1 MPNISK
7 TNGSP
12 AALRQRVSFAK
23 TQTDHELPDLIET
36 QKRSYAEFL
45 QRDVPTDERESKGLQ
60 ALFDEVFPI
69 YDFKDCSSLEFVSYT
84 LSPPTHDLIDC
95 QARGLNYQ
103 VRLQVRLM
111 LVERE
116 RDDETGQTKVVPPF
130 PEADVYLGDIPLMTE
145 NGTFIINGSERV
157 IVHQLQRS
165 PGVIFLDKSHASSVQ
180 KLPTGQI
187 IPYRG
192 AWIEFEYDSK
202 DCIHVRLDRKKK
214 LLVTVLLRA
223 LGWET
228 DAEILKLFGKTEVVA
243 MNQDVVGCVI
253 AEPVIDKKTGEV
265 LLEANTKM
273 SEIEF
278 DRLIEAKIP
287 EVEVLLDSDEQELRF
302 LRNTLSR
309 DTVKAYA
316 GGTLQEGALLE
327 IFRTLRPGDAPTRE
341 AASSCL
347 ERLFFDGA
355 RYDLGVVGRYKI
367 NSKLGDLSTYQEE
380 SGEMPSE
387 DIRVLRKEDIAATL
401 QYLMDIR
408 NGHRNVDDLDHLGN
422 RRVRVI
428 GELLEN
434 QFRIALLQIRRSA
447 REKLSTTSD
456 AQLKNPKNIIVPKP
470 LMMSLREFF
479 GSNQLSQFMQQIN
492 PLDELTHKRRISA
505 IGPGGLHRDRA
516 TAAVRDVHR
525 THDGRVCPL
534 ETPEGP
540 SIGLIVSLGTFAR
553 VNPYGFLESPY
564 RPIKDGLIA
573 NAFHKVTRVPKD
585 PEGVKGIN
593 SYKVTKV
600 SDAINATDHYT
611 VTAVP
616 NHYKVTTVVKPY
628 IAKEEH
634 FHSVFEKEVYQF
646 LFDLGYEVTSQVK
659 VDTPNGPN
667 DYRLIDVAVKAKNSE
682 EFCIGI
688 ECDGPDHESIS
699 KKEEDEKRKKEIEKL
714 GWKLLSISGTDWADN
729 KEKVKKKLE
738 DAVKTAMKSGST
750 GKGNCQ
756 TPTDWKKFYE
766 KYPHIKREIFW
777 KIIKVN
783 NNRCSLKVSDLVSDA
798 EYKDEDKEYQCP
810 VKEGDELSPDEWKD
824 LTDTW
829 NGLKS
834 RQCSVKIGEKLNPEK
849 WESLSVEWKDI
860 KADHFWHI
868 TQVNNKECPLKV
880 GDIVSD
886 AKYQKALKDY
896 ECDAKFGDIITK
908 TKRTVLFKNW
918 TNLETDQGKRITK
931 IVNLTCSLKVGDFL
945 NDAEFTQA
953 CEKYRCRLKI
963 DDELSTEKW
972 MNEKKDWGQLVEA
985 DPVRRI
991 TEAPHPIHSP
1001 YKKGDIISENEYQK
1015 IIEEYPNEKFRVISP
1030 EAEYLTADQEDAYYV
1045 LAADALRRSIS
1056 TKKVRARKR
1065 EEVTEYT
1072 LESFKEY
1079 GPDLQ
1084 YISLTFSDADSESD
1098 KEVIRYIAVATQQIV
1113 GVSAAL
1119 VPFLEHEDANRAL
1132 MGANHQRQAVPLIRP
1147 EAPLV
1152 GTGMEHRAAR
1162 DANAMVVAQRGG
1174 VVSSVDAEEI
1184 LIRTGQALHQEE
1196 GEHTFSEMG
1205 YDVYKL
1211 KNFKRSNSG
1220 TCIHQRPRVNIG
1232 DTVEVGDVIA
1242 DGTATEGGE
1251 LALGRNILCSYM
1263 PWGGHNFE
1271 DSILISESLIKE
1283 DTFTSIHIEEFEVAA
1298 RQTKMGDE
1306 EITRDI
1312 PNMSPRSLSQLDDE
1326 GIIRIGSVVG
1336 TGSILVGKI
1345 SPKGESESGPE
1356 EKLLRAIFGEKVKE
1370 VKDASAYTRPGVEGV
1385 VIDVKVFSRQ
1395 ATPSSDQTA
1404 WRQEAQRKQIEQTH
1418 QEQRQQVLER
1428 LTEGLRETLV
1438 NKELAY
1444 PTTFVISNDSEDA
1457 DNVESP
1463 TQLNAGDVL
1472 TREYLETLS
1481 QSELETLQVTD
1492 EGTINYIK
1500 SLQELATGRIDAYTK
1515 EKNDALEKLDA
1526 GEELKPGV
1534 LKLVK
1539 VYVASRR
1546 PISVGD
1552 KMAGRYGNKGVVAKI
1567 LPEEDM
1573 PYMPDGTPV
1582 DIVLNPLG
1590 VPSRMNVGQILEIH
1604 LGLAC
1609 KELDL
1614 HISSPVFDGATEE
1627 EVFSMLDKTDLPEN
1641 VKETG
1646 KSVLYD
1652 GRTGEPFGQE
1662 VTVGYVYFLK
1672 LNHLVADKMHA
1683 RSTGPYSL
1691 VTQQPLGGKAQHGGQ
1706 RLGEMEV
1713 WALEAY
1719 GAAHTLQEMLTIKS
1733 DDVKGRTKIYE
1744 SIVKGQSPMKPGTP
1758 ESFNVLVREL
1768 QSLGLN
1774 VELTEGDPADA
1785 DAERKGLHDTD
1796 FPLLHTLDT
1805 MEPIEDEPPL
1815 KLTWDTDDTE

>member
-1 MPNISK
+1 MPNITK

-23 TQTDHELPDLIET
+23 TPSVLELPDLIET
-36 QKRSYAEFL
+36 QKRSYAAFL
-45 QRDVPTDERESKGLQ
+45 QRFVPDDERETKGLQ
-60 ALFDEVFPI
+60 ALFKEVFPI
-69 YDFKDCSSLEFVSYT
+69 YDFKETTSLEFVSYT
-84 LSPPTHDLIDC
+84 LSPPTHDLSDC

-103 VRLQVRLM
+103 VRVQAKLM
-111 LVERE
+111 CVERE
-116 RDDETGQTKVVPPF
+116 KDEDTGQTRVLDIT
-130 PEADVYLGDIPLMTE
+130 ESEVYLGDIPLMTE

-157 IVHQLQRS
+157 IVNQLQRS
-165 PGVIFLDKSHASSVQ
+165 PGVIFLDKSHATSVQ

-228 DAEILKLFGKTEVVA
+228 DAQILKLFGNTEIVPMAQEVV
-243 MNQDVVGCVI
+243 GRVI
-253 AEPVIDKKTGEV
+253 AESVVDKETGEV

-273 SEIEF
+273 SEIEY
-278 DRLIEAKIP
+278 DRLIQAMVS
-287 EVEVLLDSDEQELRF
+287 EVEVLVESDEQELRF

-327 IFRTLRPGDAPTRE
+327 VFRTLRPGDAPTRE
-341 AASSCL
+341 ATATCL

-355 RYDLGVVGRYKI
+355 RYDLGTVGRYKI

-380 SGEMPSE
+380 TGGMPSE
-387 DIRVLRKEDIAATL
+387 EIRVIRKEDIAATL

-408 NGHRNVDDLDHLGN
+408 NGHRHVDDLDHLGN

-434 QFRIALLQIRRSA
+434 QFRIALLQMRRAA
-447 REKLSTTSD
+447 REKLSTTTDS
-456 AQLKNPKNIIVPKP
+456 QLKNPKNIVNPKP
-470 LMMSLREFF
+470 LMMALREFF

-525 THDGRVCPL
+525 THYGRVCPL

-540 SIGLIVSLGTFAR
+540 SIGLIVSLATFAR
-553 VNPYGFLESPY
+553 VNPYGFLETPY
-564 RPIKDGLIA
+564 RAIRDG
-573 NAFHKVTRVPKD
+573 K
-585 PEGVKGIN
+585 
-593 SYKVTKV
+593 
-600 SDAINATDHYT
+600 
-611 VTAVP
+611 
-616 NHYKVTTVVKPY
+616 
-628 IAKEEH
+628 
-634 FHSVFEKEVYQF
+634 
-646 LFDLGYEVTSQVK
+646 
-659 VDTPNGPN
+659 
-667 DYRLIDVAVKAKNSE
+667 
-682 EFCIGI
+682 
-688 ECDGPDHESIS
+688 
-699 KKEEDEKRKKEIEKL
+699 
-714 GWKLLSISGTDWADN
+714 
-729 KEKVKKKLE
+729 
-738 DAVKTAMKSGST
+738 
-750 GKGNCQ
+750 
-756 TPTDWKKFYE
+756 
-766 KYPHIKREIFW
+766 
-777 KIIKVN
+777 
-783 NNRCSLKVSDLVSDA
+783 
-798 EYKDEDKEYQCP
+798 
-810 VKEGDELSPDEWKD
+810 
-824 LTDTW
+824 
-829 NGLKS
+829 
-834 RQCSVKIGEKLNPEK
+834 
-849 WESLSVEWKDI
+849 
-860 KADHFWHI
+860 
-868 TQVNNKECPLKV
+868 
-880 GDIVSD
+880 
-886 AKYQKALKDY
+886 
-896 ECDAKFGDIITK
+896 ITK
-908 TKRTVLFKNW
+908 NV
-918 TNLETDQGKRITK
+918 
-931 IVNLTCSLKVGDFL
+931 
-945 NDAEFTQA
+945 
-953 CEKYRCRLKI
+953 
-963 DDELSTEKW
+963 
-972 MNEKKDWGQLVEA
+972 
-985 DPVRRI
+985 
-991 TEAPHPIHSP
+991 
-1001 YKKGDIISENEYQK
+1001 
-1015 IIEEYPNEKFRVISP
+1015 
-1030 EAEYLTADQEDAYYV
+1030 EYLTADAEDKYNIAP
-1045 LAADALRRSIS
+1045 ADAITSGKRSKILRS
-1056 TKKVRARKR
+1056 RKG
-1065 EEVTEYT
+1065 EEVIERE
-1072 LESFKEY
+1072 LA
-1079 GPDLQ
+1079 DID
-1084 YISLTFSDADSESD
+1084 YIG
-1098 KEVIRYIAVATQQIV
+1098 IAPQQIV

-1147 EAPLV
+1147 EAPWV

-1162 DANAMVVAQRGG
+1162 DANAMVVAHRGG
-1174 VVSSVDAEEI
+1174 VVSSVDSQEI
-1184 LIRTGQALHQEE
+1184 LIRTGQALHLEE
-1196 GEHTFSEMG
+1196 GEHAFSEMG

-1232 DTVEVGDVIA
+1232 DVVEAGDVIA

-1251 LALGRNILCSYM
+1251 LALGRNVLCAYM
-1263 PWGGHNFE
+1263 PWGGYNFE
-1271 DSILISESLIKE
+1271 DSILISESLIKN

-1312 PNMSPRSLSQLDDE
+1312 PNMSPRSLAQLDDE

-1395 ATPSSDQTA
+1395 MSPNSERTA
-1404 WRQEAQRKQIEQTH
+1404 WRQEALRKQIEQTY
-1418 QEQRQQVLER
+1418 QEQCQQVSER
-1428 LTEGLRETLV
+1428 LTEELRDTLA

-1444 PTTFVISNDSEDA
+1444 PTTIGIENDSEDA
-1457 DNVESP
+1457 EAP
-1463 TQLNAGDVL
+1463 KQLNAGDVL
-1472 TREYLETLS
+1472 TREYLEALS
-1481 QSELETLQVTD
+1481 LSELETLQITD
-1492 EGTINYIK
+1492 ADASTYIK
-1500 SLQELATGRIDAYTK
+1500 SLQELATGRVNAYTQ
-1515 EKNDALEKLDA
+1515 EKDDALEKLDA

-1573 PYMPDGTPV
+1573 PYLPDGTPV

-1609 KELDL
+1609 KELGL
-1614 HISSPVFDGATEE
+1614 HVSSPVFDGATED
-1627 EVFSMLDKTDLPEN
+1627 EVFGMLDKTGLPEN
-1641 VKETG
+1641 VKNTG

-1652 GRTGEPFGQE
+1652 GRTGDPFGQE

-1683 RSTGPYSL
+1683 RSTGTYSL

-1785 DAERKGLHDTD
+1785 DADPTGLHDTD

-1815 KLTWDTDDTE
+1815 KLTWDTDDSE

>member
-1 MPNISK
+1 MSNISK
-7 TNGSP
+7 TNGSS

-23 TQTDHELPDLIET
+23 TPTVLELPDLIET
-36 QKRSYAEFL
+36 QKRSYAAFL
-45 QRDVPTDERESKGLQ
+45 QRFVPDDERESKGLQ
-60 ALFDEVFPI
+60 ALFEEVFPI
-69 YDFKDCSSLEFVSYT
+69 YDFKETTSLEFVSYT
-84 LSPPTHDLIDC
+84 LSAPTHDLADC

-103 VRLQVRLM
+103 VRLQARLM
-111 LVERE
+111 CVERE
-116 RDDETGQTKVVPPF
+116 KDDDTGQTRVLDIT
-130 PEADVYLGDIPLMTE
+130 ESDVYLGDIPLMTE

-157 IVHQLQRS
+157 IVNQLQRS

-228 DAEILKLFGKTEVVA
+228 DAEILKLFGKTEVVP
-243 MNQDVVGCVI
+243 MTQDVVGRVI
-253 AEPVIDKKTGEV
+253 AESVTDKETGEV

-278 DRLIEAKIP
+278 DRLMEAKIS
-287 EVEVLLDSDEQELRF
+287 EVEVLLESDEQELRF

-341 AASSCL
+341 AAATCL

-367 NSKLGDLSTYQEE
+367 NSKLGDLSIYQEE

-387 DIRVLRKEDIAATL
+387 EIRVLRKEDIAATL

-447 REKLSTTSD
+447 REKLSTTTD

-525 THDGRVCPL
+525 THYGRVCPL

-540 SIGLIVSLGTFAR
+540 SIGLIVSLATFAR
-553 VNPYGFLESPY
+553 VNPYGFLETPY
-564 RPIKDGLIA
+564 RSIRDGKI
-573 NAFHKVTRVPKD
+573 T
-585 PEGVKGIN
+585 
-593 SYKVTKV
+593 
-600 SDAINATDHYT
+600 
-611 VTAVP
+611 
-616 NHYKVTTVVKPY
+616 
-628 IAKEEH
+628 
-634 FHSVFEKEVYQF
+634 KEV
-646 LFDLGYEVTSQVK
+646 
-659 VDTPNGPN
+659 
-667 DYRLIDVAVKAKNSE
+667 
-682 EFCIGI
+682 
-688 ECDGPDHESIS
+688 
-699 KKEEDEKRKKEIEKL
+699 
-714 GWKLLSISGTDWADN
+714 
-729 KEKVKKKLE
+729 
-738 DAVKTAMKSGST
+738 
-750 GKGNCQ
+750 
-756 TPTDWKKFYE
+756 
-766 KYPHIKREIFW
+766 
-777 KIIKVN
+777 
-783 NNRCSLKVSDLVSDA
+783 
-798 EYKDEDKEYQCP
+798 
-810 VKEGDELSPDEWKD
+810 
-824 LTDTW
+824 
-829 NGLKS
+829 
-834 RQCSVKIGEKLNPEK
+834 
-849 WESLSVEWKDI
+849 
-860 KADHFWHI
+860 
-868 TQVNNKECPLKV
+868 
-880 GDIVSD
+880 
-886 AKYQKALKDY
+886 
-896 ECDAKFGDIITK
+896 
-908 TKRTVLFKNW
+908 
-918 TNLETDQGKRITK
+918 
-931 IVNLTCSLKVGDFL
+931 
-945 NDAEFTQA
+945 
-953 CEKYRCRLKI
+953 
-963 DDELSTEKW
+963 
-972 MNEKKDWGQLVEA
+972 
-985 DPVRRI
+985 
-991 TEAPHPIHSP
+991 
-1001 YKKGDIISENEYQK
+1001 
-1015 IIEEYPNEKFRVISP
+1015 
-1030 EAEYLTADQEDAYYV
+1030 EYLTADAEDKYNIAP
-1045 LAADALRRSIS
+1045 ADAISKGKRAKSLRS
-1056 TKKVRARKR
+1056 RKG
-1065 EEVTEYT
+1065 EEVIERDI
-1072 LESFKEY
+1072 KEI
-1079 GPDLQ
+1079 D
-1084 YISLTFSDADSESD
+1084 YIG
-1098 KEVIRYIAVATQQIV
+1098 IAPQQIV

-1147 EAPLV
+1147 EAPWV

-1174 VVSSVDAEEI
+1174 VISSVDAEEV

-1196 GEHTFSEMG
+1196 GENTFSEMG

-1220 TCIHQRPRVNIG
+1220 SCIHQRPRVNIG
-1232 DTVEVGDVIA
+1232 DVVEAGDVIA

-1251 LALGRNILCSYM
+1251 LALGRNILCAYM

-1271 DSILISESLIKE
+1271 DSILISESLIKN

-1312 PNMSPRSLSQLDDE
+1312 PNMSPRSLAQLDDE

-1395 ATPSSDQTA
+1395 ATPSSDRTA
-1404 WRQEAQRKQIEQTH
+1404 WRQEAQRKQIEQTY
-1418 QEQRQQVLER
+1418 QEQRQQVFER

-1444 PTTFVISNDSEDA
+1444 PTTFGVGNANEDA
-1457 DNVESP
+1457 DNAESP
-1463 TQLNAGDVL
+1463 AQLNAGDVL
-1472 TREYLETLS
+1472 TREYLEALS
-1481 QSELETLQVTD
+1481 QSQLETLQVTD
-1492 EGTINYIK
+1492 EDVTNYIK
-1500 SLQELATGRIDAYTK
+1500 SLQELATGRINAYTK
-1515 EKNDALEKLDA
+1515 ERDDALEKLDA

-1609 KELDL
+1609 KELGL

-1627 EVFSMLDKTDLPEN
+1627 EVFGMLDKTDLPEN
-1641 VKETG
+1641 VKMTG

-1785 DAERKGLHDTD
+1785 DAERAGLHDTD

>member
-1 MPNISK
+1 MPNITKS
-7 TNGSP
+7 NGSP

-23 TQTDHELPDLIET
+23 TPTVLELPDLIET
-36 QKRSYAEFL
+36 QKRSYAAFM
-45 QRDVPTDERESKGLQ
+45 QRFVAEDERETKGLQ
-60 ALFDEVFPI
+60 ALFKEVFPI
-69 YDFKDCSSLEFVSYT
+69 FDFKETTSLEFVSYT
-84 LSPPTHDLIDC
+84 LSPPTHDLSDC

-103 VRLQVRLM
+103 VRLQARLM
-111 LVERE
+111 CVERE
-116 RDDETGQTKVVPPF
+116 KDEDTGQTRVIDIT
-130 PEADVYLGDIPLMTE
+130 ESDVYLGDIPLMTE

-157 IVHQLQRS
+157 IVNQLQRS
-165 PGVIFLDKSHASSVQ
+165 PGVIFLDKAHSTSVQ
-180 KLPTGQI
+180 KMPTGQI

-192 AWIEFEYDSK
+192 AWIEFEFDSK

-228 DAEILKLFGKTEVVA
+228 DAEILKLFGSTEEVELT
-243 MNQDVVGCVI
+243 QKVVGRVI
-253 AEPVIDKKTGEV
+253 AENVVDSKTGEI
-265 LLEANTKM
+265 LLEANTKL
-273 SEIEF
+273 SELEF
-278 DRLIEAKIP
+278 DRLKEAEVSK
-287 EVEVLLDSDEQELRF
+287 VEVLVESDEQALRF

-309 DTVKAYA
+309 DTVKTSA
-316 GGTLQEGALLE
+316 GDTLREKALIE
-327 IFRTLRPGDAPTRE
+327 IFRTLRPGDSPTRE
-341 AASSCL
+341 AASTCL

-355 RYDLGVVGRYKI
+355 RYDLGTVGRYKI
-367 NSKLGDLSTYQEE
+367 NTKLGDLSIYEDE
-380 SGEMPSE
+380 SGEAPSE
-387 DIRVLRKEDIAATL
+387 DMRVLRPEDIASTL
-401 QYLMDIR
+401 KYLMDIR
-408 NGHRNVDDLDHLGN
+408 NGHRHVDDLDHLGN

-434 QFRIALLQIRRSA
+434 QFRIALLQMRRAA
-447 REKLSTTSD
+447 REKLSTTTD
-456 AQLKNPKNIIVPKP
+456 AQLKNPKNLVNPKP
-470 LMMSLREFF
+470 LIMSLREFF

-505 IGPGGLHRDRA
+505 IGPGGLHRERA

-525 THDGRVCPL
+525 THYGRVCPL

-540 SIGLIVSLGTFAR
+540 SIGLIVSLATFAR
-553 VNPYGFLESPY
+553 VNPYGFLETPY
-564 RPIKDGLIA
+564 RAIRDG
-573 NAFHKVTRVPKD
+573 K
-585 PEGVKGIN
+585 
-593 SYKVTKV
+593 
-600 SDAINATDHYT
+600 
-611 VTAVP
+611 
-616 NHYKVTTVVKPY
+616 
-628 IAKEEH
+628 
-634 FHSVFEKEVYQF
+634 
-646 LFDLGYEVTSQVK
+646 
-659 VDTPNGPN
+659 
-667 DYRLIDVAVKAKNSE
+667 
-682 EFCIGI
+682 
-688 ECDGPDHESIS
+688 
-699 KKEEDEKRKKEIEKL
+699 
-714 GWKLLSISGTDWADN
+714 
-729 KEKVKKKLE
+729 
-738 DAVKTAMKSGST
+738 
-750 GKGNCQ
+750 
-756 TPTDWKKFYE
+756 
-766 KYPHIKREIFW
+766 
-777 KIIKVN
+777 
-783 NNRCSLKVSDLVSDA
+783 
-798 EYKDEDKEYQCP
+798 
-810 VKEGDELSPDEWKD
+810 
-824 LTDTW
+824 
-829 NGLKS
+829 
-834 RQCSVKIGEKLNPEK
+834 
-849 WESLSVEWKDI
+849 
-860 KADHFWHI
+860 
-868 TQVNNKECPLKV
+868 
-880 GDIVSD
+880 
-886 AKYQKALKDY
+886 
-896 ECDAKFGDIITK
+896 ITK
-908 TKRTVLFKNW
+908 DV
-918 TNLETDQGKRITK
+918 
-931 IVNLTCSLKVGDFL
+931 
-945 NDAEFTQA
+945 
-953 CEKYRCRLKI
+953 
-963 DDELSTEKW
+963 
-972 MNEKKDWGQLVEA
+972 
-985 DPVRRI
+985 
-991 TEAPHPIHSP
+991 
-1001 YKKGDIISENEYQK
+1001 
-1015 IIEEYPNEKFRVISP
+1015 
-1030 EAEYLTADQEDAYYV
+1030 EYLTADAEDKYNIAP
-1045 LAADALRRSIS
+1045 ADAVTKGSRAKVLRS
-1056 TKKVRARKR
+1056 RKG
-1065 EEVTEYT
+1065 EEVIEHAI
-1072 LESFKEY
+1072 S
-1079 GPDLQ
+1079 DID
-1084 YISLTFSDADSESD
+1084 YIG
-1098 KEVIRYIAVATQQIV
+1098 IAPQQIV

-1147 EAPLV
+1147 EAPWV

-1162 DANAMVVAQRGG
+1162 DANAMVVAHRSG

-1184 LIRTGQALHQEE
+1184 LIRTGQALHLEE

-1232 DTVEVGDVIA
+1232 DVVEVGDVIA

-1251 LALGRNILCSYM
+1251 LALGRNILCAYM

-1271 DSILISESLIKE
+1271 DSILISESLIKN
-1283 DTFTSIHIEEFEVAA
+1283 DTFTSVHIEEFEVAA

-1306 EITRDI
+1306 EITCDI
-1312 PNMSPRSLSQLDDE
+1312 PNMSARSLAQLDEE
-1326 GIIRIGSVVG
+1326 GVIRVGSVVG

-1345 SPKGESESGPE
+1345 SPKGEAEYGPE

-1395 ATPSSDQTA
+1395 ATPNSERTA
-1404 WRQEAQRKQIEQTH
+1404 LRQDAVRKQVQQTW
-1418 QEQRQQVLER
+1418 QEQCKQIAER
-1428 LTEGLRETLV
+1428 LTEEMRDTLT

-1444 PTTFVISNDSEDA
+1444 PTTIETENTSEDEES
-1457 DNVESP
+1457 VETP
-1463 TQLNAGDVL
+1463 QQLEAGDVL
-1472 TREYLETLS
+1472 TREYLAGLS
-1481 QSELETLQVTD
+1481 QSQLEGLQVTD
-1492 EGTINYIK
+1492 TDATTYIK
-1500 SLQELATGRIDAYTK
+1500 SLQELAAGRIDAYTQ
-1515 EKNDALEKLDA
+1515 EKDAALEKLDT

-1546 PISVGD
+1546 PISIGD

-1573 PYMPDGTPV
+1573 PYLPDGTPV

-1609 KELDL
+1609 KELGL
-1614 HISSPVFDGATEE
+1614 YISSPVFDGATET
-1627 EVFSMLDKTDLPEN
+1627 EVFEMLEKTDLPEN
-1641 VKETG
+1641 VKKTG

-1652 GRTGEPFGQE
+1652 GRTGDPFGQE

-1785 DAERKGLHDTD
+1785 DADQSGIGDTD

-1805 MEPIEDEPPL
+1805 MEPIDDEPPL

>member
-1 MPNISK
+1 MPNITKS
-7 TNGSP
+7 NGSP

-23 TQTDHELPDLIET
+23 TATVLELPDLIET
-36 QKRSYAEFL
+36 QKLSYAAFM
-45 QRDVPTDERESKGLQ
+45 QRFVAEDARESKGLQ
-60 ALFDEVFPI
+60 ALFKEVFPI
-69 YDFKDCSSLEFVSYT
+69 FDFKETTSLEFVSYT
-84 LSPPTHDLIDC
+84 LSPPTHDLSDC

-103 VRLQVRLM
+103 VRLQARLM
-111 LVERE
+111 CVERE
-116 RDDETGQTKVVPPF
+116 KDEDTGQTRVIDIT
-130 PEADVYLGDIPLMTE
+130 ESDVYLGDIPLMTE

-157 IVHQLQRS
+157 IVNQLQRS
-165 PGVIFLDKSHASSVQ
+165 PGVIFLDKAHSSSVQ
-180 KLPTGQI
+180 KMPTGQI

-192 AWIEFEYDSK
+192 AWIEFEFDSK

-228 DAEILKLFGKTEVVA
+228 DAEILKLFGNTEIVPLT
-243 MNQDVVGCVI
+243 QDVIGRVI
-253 AEPVIDKKTGEV
+253 AENVVDSDTGEI
-265 LLEANTKM
+265 LLEANTKL

-278 DRLIEAKIP
+278 DRLMEAKVS
-287 EVEVLLDSDEQELRF
+287 EVEVLVESDEQELRF

-309 DTVKAYA
+309 DTVKTGA
-316 GGTLQEGALLE
+316 GDTLKEKALIE
-327 IFRTLRPGDAPTRE
+327 IFRTLRPGDSPTRD
-341 AASSCL
+341 AASTCL

-355 RYDLGVVGRYKI
+355 RYDLGTVGRYKI
-367 NSKLGDLSTYQEE
+367 NSKLGDLSVYEDD
-380 SGEMPSE
+380 SGEPPSE
-387 DIRVLRKEDIAATL
+387 EMRVLRREDIASTL
-401 QYLMDIR
+401 KYLMDIR
-408 NGHRNVDDLDHLGN
+408 NGHRHVDDLDHLGN

-434 QFRIALLQIRRSA
+434 QFRIALLQMRRSA
-447 REKLSTTSD
+447 REKLSTTTD
-456 AQLKNPKNIIVPKP
+456 AQLKNPKNLVNPKP
-470 LMMSLREFF
+470 LIMSLREFF

-505 IGPGGLHRDRA
+505 IGPGGLHRERA

-525 THDGRVCPL
+525 THYGRVCPL

-540 SIGLIVSLGTFAR
+540 SIGLIVSLATFAR
-553 VNPYGFLESPY
+553 VNPYGFLETPY
-564 RPIKDGLIA
+564 RAIRDG
-573 NAFHKVTRVPKD
+573 K
-585 PEGVKGIN
+585 
-593 SYKVTKV
+593 
-600 SDAINATDHYT
+600 
-611 VTAVP
+611 
-616 NHYKVTTVVKPY
+616 
-628 IAKEEH
+628 
-634 FHSVFEKEVYQF
+634 
-646 LFDLGYEVTSQVK
+646 
-659 VDTPNGPN
+659 
-667 DYRLIDVAVKAKNSE
+667 
-682 EFCIGI
+682 
-688 ECDGPDHESIS
+688 
-699 KKEEDEKRKKEIEKL
+699 
-714 GWKLLSISGTDWADN
+714 
-729 KEKVKKKLE
+729 
-738 DAVKTAMKSGST
+738 
-750 GKGNCQ
+750 
-756 TPTDWKKFYE
+756 
-766 KYPHIKREIFW
+766 
-777 KIIKVN
+777 
-783 NNRCSLKVSDLVSDA
+783 
-798 EYKDEDKEYQCP
+798 
-810 VKEGDELSPDEWKD
+810 
-824 LTDTW
+824 
-829 NGLKS
+829 
-834 RQCSVKIGEKLNPEK
+834 
-849 WESLSVEWKDI
+849 
-860 KADHFWHI
+860 
-868 TQVNNKECPLKV
+868 
-880 GDIVSD
+880 
-886 AKYQKALKDY
+886 
-896 ECDAKFGDIITK
+896 ITK
-908 TKRTVLFKNW
+908 DV
-918 TNLETDQGKRITK
+918 
-931 IVNLTCSLKVGDFL
+931 
-945 NDAEFTQA
+945 
-953 CEKYRCRLKI
+953 
-963 DDELSTEKW
+963 
-972 MNEKKDWGQLVEA
+972 
-985 DPVRRI
+985 
-991 TEAPHPIHSP
+991 
-1001 YKKGDIISENEYQK
+1001 
-1015 IIEEYPNEKFRVISP
+1015 
-1030 EAEYLTADQEDAYYV
+1030 EYLTADAEDKYNIAP
-1045 LAADALRRSIS
+1045 ADALTKGRRSKILRS
-1056 TKKVRARKR
+1056 RKG
-1065 EEVTEYT
+1065 EEVIER
-1072 LESFKEY
+1072 E
-1079 GPDLQ
+1079 
-1084 YISLTFSDADSESD
+1084 ISDIDY
-1098 KEVIRYIAVATQQIV
+1098 VGIAPQQIV

-1147 EAPLV
+1147 EAPWV

-1162 DANAMVVAQRGG
+1162 DANAMVVAHRSG

-1184 LIRTGQALHQEE
+1184 LIRTGQALHLEE

-1232 DTVEVGDVIA
+1232 DVVEAGNVIA

-1251 LALGRNILCSYM
+1251 LALGRNILCAYM

-1271 DSILISESLIKE
+1271 DSILISESLIKN

-1306 EITRDI
+1306 EITCDI
-1312 PNMSPRSLSQLDDE
+1312 PNMSARSLAQLDEE
-1326 GIIRIGSVVG
+1326 GVIRVGSVVG

-1345 SPKGESESGPE
+1345 SPKGEAEYGPE

-1395 ATPSSDQTA
+1395 ATPNSERTA
-1404 WRQEAQRKQIEQTH
+1404 LRQDALRKQIQQTW
-1418 QEQRQQVLER
+1418 QEQCQQIAER
-1428 LTEGLRETLV
+1428 LTEEMRETLV

-1444 PTTFVISNDSEDA
+1444 PTTIEAERTGEDE
-1457 DNVESP
+1457 ESTETP
-1463 TQLNAGDVL
+1463 QQLEAGDVL
-1472 TREYLETLS
+1472 TREYLAGLS
-1481 QSELETLQVTD
+1481 QTQVEGLQVTD
-1492 EGTINYIK
+1492 ADAVTYIK
-1500 SLQELATGRIDAYTK
+1500 SLQELAAGRIDVYTQ
-1515 EKNDALEKLDA
+1515 EKDAALEKLDA

-1546 PISVGD
+1546 PISIGD

-1573 PYMPDGTPV
+1573 PYLPDGTPV

-1609 KELDL
+1609 KERGEYVA
-1614 HISSPVFDGATEE
+1614 SPVFDGATET
-1627 EVFSMLDKTDLPEN
+1627 EVFDMLAKTELPES
-1641 VKETG
+1641 VKKTG

-1652 GRTGEPFGQE
+1652 GRTGDKFGQE

-1774 VELTEGDPADA
+1774 VELTEGDPADTDA
-1785 DAERKGLHDTD
+1785 DQSGLGDTD

-1805 MEPIEDEPPL
+1805 MEPIDDEPPL

>member
-1 MPNISK
+1 MPNTTK
-7 TNGSP
+7 TNGST

-23 TQTDHELPDLIET
+23 TSSALDLPDLIET
-36 QKRSYAEFL
+36 QKRSYAAFM
-45 QRDVPTDERESKGLQ
+45 QRFISENERESKGLQ
-60 ALFDEVFPI
+60 ALFKEVFPI
-69 YDFKDCSSLEFVSYT
+69 YDFKETTSLEFVSYT
-84 LSPPTHDLIDC
+84 LSPPTHDLSDC

-103 VRLQVRLM
+103 VRLQARLM
-111 LVERE
+111 CVERE
-116 RDDETGQTKVVPPF
+116 KDEDTGQTRVLDIT
-130 PEADVYLGDIPLMTE
+130 ESDVYLGDIPLMTE

-157 IVHQLQRS
+157 IVNQLHRS

-192 AWIEFEYDSK
+192 AWIEFEFDSK

-214 LLVTVLLRA
+214 LLATVLLRA

-228 DAEILKLFGKTEVVA
+228 DAEILKLFSSTEVVP
-243 MNQDVVGCVI
+243 MSQDVIGRVI
-253 AEPVIDKKTGEV
+253 AEPVVDADSGEV
-265 LLEANTKM
+265 LLEANTKL

-278 DRLIEAKIP
+278 DRLTEAKVS
-287 EVEVLLDSDEQELRF
+287 EVEVLVESDEQELRY

-316 GGTLQEGALLE
+316 AGTLQEGALLE

-341 AASSCL
+341 AASACL

-355 RYDLGVVGRYKI
+355 RYDLGTVGRYKL
-367 NSKLGDLSTYQEE
+367 NTQLGDLSIYTDEA
-380 SGEMPSE
+380 GEMPSE
-387 DIRVLRKEDIAATL
+387 DVKVLRKEDIAATL
-401 QYLMDIR
+401 QHLMHIR
-408 NGHRNVDDLDHLGN
+408 NGHQEVDDLDHLGN

-434 QFRIALLQIRRSA
+434 QFRIALLQMRRAA
-447 REKLSTTSD
+447 REKLSTTTD
-456 AQLKNPKNIIVPKP
+456 AQLKNPKNLVNPKP

-525 THDGRVCPL
+525 THYGRVCPL

-540 SIGLIVSLGTFAR
+540 SIGLIVSLATFAR
-553 VNPYGFLESPY
+553 VNPYGFLETPY
-564 RPIKDGLIA
+564 RA
-573 NAFHKVTRVPKD
+573 VR
-585 PEGVKGIN
+585 EGK
-593 SYKVTKV
+593 
-600 SDAINATDHYT
+600 
-611 VTAVP
+611 
-616 NHYKVTTVVKPY
+616 
-628 IAKEEH
+628 
-634 FHSVFEKEVYQF
+634 
-646 LFDLGYEVTSQVK
+646 
-659 VDTPNGPN
+659 
-667 DYRLIDVAVKAKNSE
+667 
-682 EFCIGI
+682 
-688 ECDGPDHESIS
+688 
-699 KKEEDEKRKKEIEKL
+699 
-714 GWKLLSISGTDWADN
+714 
-729 KEKVKKKLE
+729 
-738 DAVKTAMKSGST
+738 
-750 GKGNCQ
+750 
-756 TPTDWKKFYE
+756 
-766 KYPHIKREIFW
+766 
-777 KIIKVN
+777 
-783 NNRCSLKVSDLVSDA
+783 
-798 EYKDEDKEYQCP
+798 
-810 VKEGDELSPDEWKD
+810 
-824 LTDTW
+824 
-829 NGLKS
+829 
-834 RQCSVKIGEKLNPEK
+834 
-849 WESLSVEWKDI
+849 
-860 KADHFWHI
+860 
-868 TQVNNKECPLKV
+868 
-880 GDIVSD
+880 
-886 AKYQKALKDY
+886 
-896 ECDAKFGDIITK
+896 ITK
-908 TKRTVLFKNW
+908 DV
-918 TNLETDQGKRITK
+918 
-931 IVNLTCSLKVGDFL
+931 
-945 NDAEFTQA
+945 
-953 CEKYRCRLKI
+953 
-963 DDELSTEKW
+963 
-972 MNEKKDWGQLVEA
+972 
-985 DPVRRI
+985 
-991 TEAPHPIHSP
+991 
-1001 YKKGDIISENEYQK
+1001 
-1015 IIEEYPNEKFRVISP
+1015 
-1030 EAEYLTADQEDAYYV
+1030 EYLTADAEDKYHIAP
-1045 LAADALRRSIS
+1045 ADAITSRNKTKALRS
-1056 TKKVRARKR
+1056 RKG
-1065 EEVTEYT
+1065 EEVLTRDLTEI
-1072 LESFKEY
+1072 
-1079 GPDLQ
+1079 D
-1084 YISLTFSDADSESD
+1084 YIG
-1098 KEVIRYIAVATQQIV
+1098 IAPQQIV

-1147 EAPLV
+1147 EAPWV

-1162 DANAMVVAQRGG
+1162 DANAMVIAQRGG

-1184 LIRTGQALHQEE
+1184 LIRTGQALHLEE
-1196 GEHTFSEMG
+1196 GEHAFSEMG

-1232 DTVEVGDVIA
+1232 DVVEAGDVVA

-1251 LALGRNILCSYM
+1251 LALGRNVLCAYM

-1271 DSILISESLIKE
+1271 DSILISESLIKN

-1312 PNMSPRSLSQLDDE
+1312 PNMSARSLAQLDDE

-1345 SPKGESESGPE
+1345 SPKGESEYGPE

-1385 VIDVKVFSRQ
+1385 VIDVKVFSRH
-1395 ATPSSDQTA
+1395 ATPNSEQTA
-1404 WRQEAQRKQIEQTH
+1404 WRQEAFRKQIEQTW
-1418 QEQRQQVLER
+1418 QEQCEQISER
-1428 LTEGLRETLV
+1428 LTEELRETLV

-1444 PTTFVISNDSEDA
+1444 PTTFENDKE
-1457 DNVESP
+1457 
-1463 TQLNAGDVL
+1463 AGDEDNAEAPKQLEAGEVL
-1472 TREYLETLS
+1472 TREYLDTLS
-1481 QSELETLQVTD
+1481 RSELEELQITD
-1492 EGTINYIK
+1492 ADAVSYIK
-1500 SLQELATGRIDAYTK
+1500 NLQELATGRINAYTQEK
-1515 EKNDALEKLDA
+1515 EEALEKLDA

-1546 PISVGD
+1546 PISIGD

-1573 PYMPDGTPV
+1573 PYLPDGTPV

-1609 KELDL
+1609 KELGL
-1614 HISSPVFDGATEE
+1614 HVASPVFDGATEE
-1627 EVFSMLDKTDLPEN
+1627 EVFDILATTGLPEK
-1641 VKETG
+1641 VKQTG
-1646 KSVLYD
+1646 KSMLYD
-1652 GRTGEPFGQE
+1652 GRTGEAFGQE

-1744 SIVKGQSPMKPGTP
+1744 SIVKGQSPLKPGTP

-1774 VELTEGDPADA
+1774 VELSEGDPADA
-1785 DAERKGLHDTD
+1785 ESEQIGLHDSG

-1805 MEPIEDEPPL
+1805 MEPIDEEPTL
-1815 KLTWDTDDTE
+1815 KLTWDTDDSE

>member
-1 MPNISK
+1 MPNTTK
-7 TNGSP
+7 TNGS
-12 AALRQRVSFAK
+12 ASALRQRVSFTK
-23 TQTDHELPDLIET
+23 TSSALELPDLIET
-36 QKRSYAEFL
+36 QKRSYAAFM
-45 QRDVPTDERESKGLQ
+45 QRFVSENEREPKGLQ
-60 ALFDEVFPI
+60 ALFKEVFPI
-69 YDFKDCSSLEFVSYT
+69 YDFKETTSLEFVSYT
-84 LSPPTHDLIDC
+84 LSPPIHDLSDC

-103 VRLQVRLM
+103 VRLQARLM
-111 LVERE
+111 CVERE
-116 RDDETGQTKVVPPF
+116 KDDDTGQTRVLDIT
-130 PEADVYLGDIPLMTE
+130 ESDVYLGDIPLMTE

-157 IVHQLQRS
+157 IVNQLHRS

-192 AWIEFEYDSK
+192 AWIEFEFDSK

-214 LLVTVLLRA
+214 LLATVLLRA
-223 LGWET
+223 LGWST
-228 DAEILKLFGKTEVVA
+228 DAEILKLFSSTEIVP
-243 MNQDVVGCVI
+243 MTQDVIGRVI
-253 AEPVIDKKTGEV
+253 AEPVVDTDSGEV
-265 LLEANTKM
+265 LLEANTKL

-278 DRLIEAKIP
+278 DRLTEAKVS
-287 EVEVLLDSDEQELRF
+287 EVEVLVESDEQELRY

-341 AASSCL
+341 AATACL

-355 RYDLGVVGRYKI
+355 RYDLGIVGRYKV
-367 NSKLGDLSTYQEE
+367 NSKFSDMSIYLDE
-380 SGEMPSE
+380 SGEIPSE
-387 DIRVLRKEDIAATL
+387 DMKVLRKEDIAATL

-408 NGHRNVDDLDHLGN
+408 NGYREVDDLDHLGN

-434 QFRIALLQIRRSA
+434 QFRIALLQMRRAA
-447 REKLSTTSD
+447 REKLSTTTD
-456 AQLKNPKNIIVPKP
+456 AQLKNPKNLVNPKP

-525 THDGRVCPL
+525 THYGRVCPL

-540 SIGLIVSLGTFAR
+540 SIGLIVSLATFAR
-553 VNPYGFLESPY
+553 VNPYGFLETPY
-564 RPIKDGLIA
+564 RA
-573 NAFHKVTRVPKD
+573 VR
-585 PEGVKGIN
+585 KG
-593 SYKVTKV
+593 K
-600 SDAINATDHYT
+600 
-611 VTAVP
+611 
-616 NHYKVTTVVKPY
+616 
-628 IAKEEH
+628 
-634 FHSVFEKEVYQF
+634 
-646 LFDLGYEVTSQVK
+646 
-659 VDTPNGPN
+659 
-667 DYRLIDVAVKAKNSE
+667 
-682 EFCIGI
+682 
-688 ECDGPDHESIS
+688 
-699 KKEEDEKRKKEIEKL
+699 
-714 GWKLLSISGTDWADN
+714 
-729 KEKVKKKLE
+729 
-738 DAVKTAMKSGST
+738 
-750 GKGNCQ
+750 
-756 TPTDWKKFYE
+756 
-766 KYPHIKREIFW
+766 
-777 KIIKVN
+777 
-783 NNRCSLKVSDLVSDA
+783 
-798 EYKDEDKEYQCP
+798 
-810 VKEGDELSPDEWKD
+810 
-824 LTDTW
+824 
-829 NGLKS
+829 
-834 RQCSVKIGEKLNPEK
+834 
-849 WESLSVEWKDI
+849 
-860 KADHFWHI
+860 
-868 TQVNNKECPLKV
+868 
-880 GDIVSD
+880 
-886 AKYQKALKDY
+886 
-896 ECDAKFGDIITK
+896 ITK
-908 TKRTVLFKNW
+908 DV
-918 TNLETDQGKRITK
+918 
-931 IVNLTCSLKVGDFL
+931 
-945 NDAEFTQA
+945 
-953 CEKYRCRLKI
+953 
-963 DDELSTEKW
+963 
-972 MNEKKDWGQLVEA
+972 
-985 DPVRRI
+985 
-991 TEAPHPIHSP
+991 
-1001 YKKGDIISENEYQK
+1001 
-1015 IIEEYPNEKFRVISP
+1015 
-1030 EAEYLTADQEDAYYV
+1030 EYLTADAEDKYHIAP
-1045 LAADALRRSIS
+1045 ADAISSGNKTKALRS
-1056 TKKVRARKR
+1056 RKG
-1065 EEVTEYT
+1065 EEV
-1072 LESFKEY
+1072 LDR
-1079 GPDLQ
+1079 DLNEID
-1084 YISLTFSDADSESD
+1084 YIG
-1098 KEVIRYIAVATQQIV
+1098 IAPQQIV
-1113 GVSAAL
+1113 GVSASL

-1147 EAPLV
+1147 EAPWV

-1162 DANAMVVAQRGG
+1162 DANAMVIAQRGG

-1184 LIRTGQALHQEE
+1184 LIRTGQALHLEE
-1196 GEHTFSEMG
+1196 GEHAFSEMG

-1220 TCIHQRPRVNIG
+1220 TCIHQRPRVDIG
-1232 DTVEVGDVIA
+1232 DIVEAGDVIA

-1251 LALGRNILCSYM
+1251 LALGRNVLCAYM

-1271 DSILISESLIKE
+1271 DSILISESLIKN

-1312 PNMSPRSLSQLDDE
+1312 PNMSARSLAQLDDE

-1345 SPKGESESGPE
+1345 SPKGESEYGPE

-1385 VIDVKVFSRQ
+1385 VIDVKVFSRH
-1395 ATPSSDQTA
+1395 ATPNSERTE
-1404 WRQEAQRKQIEQTH
+1404 WRQEALRKQIEQTW
-1418 QEQRQQVLER
+1418 QEQCAQVSER
-1428 LTEGLRETLV
+1428 LTEELRETLV

-1444 PTTFVISNDSEDA
+1444 PTTFENDEETEGEDNA
-1457 DNVESP
+1457 ESP
-1463 TQLNAGDVL
+1463 KQLEAGDVL
-1472 TREYLETLS
+1472 TREYLDALS
-1481 QSELETLQVTD
+1481 RNDLEALQITD
-1492 EGTINYIK
+1492 VDAVSYIK
-1500 SLQELATGRIDAYTK
+1500 NLQELATGRINAYTQ
-1515 EKNDALEKLDA
+1515 EKDDALEKLDA

-1546 PISVGD
+1546 PISIGD

-1573 PYMPDGTPV
+1573 PYLPDGSPV

-1609 KELDL
+1609 KELGL
-1614 HISSPVFDGATEE
+1614 HVSSPVFDGATEE
-1627 EVFSMLDKTDLPEN
+1627 EVFDMLAKTGLPEK
-1641 VKETG
+1641 VKQTG

-1683 RSTGPYSL
+1683 RSTGSYSL

-1744 SIVKGQSPMKPGTP
+1744 SIVKGQSPLKPGTP

-1774 VELTEGDPADA
+1774 VELSEGDPADV
-1785 DAERKGLHDTD
+1785 DSEQVGLHEAE

-1805 MEPIEDEPPL
+1805 MEPIDEEPTL
-1815 KLTWDTDDTE
+1815 KLTWDTDDAE

>member
-1 MPNISK
+1 MPKLTKS
-7 TNGSP
+7 NGSP

-23 TQTDHELPDLIET
+23 TNTVLELPDLIET
-36 QKRSYAEFL
+36 QKLSYAAFM
-45 QRDVPTDERESKGLQ
+45 QRFVAEDARESKGLQ
-60 ALFDEVFPI
+60 ALFKEVFPI
-69 YDFKDCSSLEFVSYT
+69 FDFKETTSLEFVSYT
-84 LSPPTHDLIDC
+84 LSPPTHDLSDC
-95 QARGLNYQ
+95 EARGLNYQ
-103 VRLQVRLM
+103 VRLQARLM
-111 LVERE
+111 CVERE
-116 RDDETGQTKVVPPF
+116 KDEDTGQTRVVDIT
-130 PEADVYLGDIPLMTE
+130 ESDVYLGDIPLMTE

-157 IVHQLQRS
+157 IVNQLQRS
-165 PGVIFLDKSHASSVQ
+165 PGVIFLDKAHSSSVQ
-180 KLPTGQI
+180 KMPTGQI

-192 AWIEFEYDSK
+192 AWIEFEFDSK

-228 DAEILKLFGKTEVVA
+228 DAEILKLFGSTEVVP
-243 MNQDVVGCVI
+243 MTQDVVGRVI
-253 AEPVIDKKTGEV
+253 AENVVDSDTGEI
-265 LLEANTKM
+265 LLEANTKL

-278 DRLIEAKIP
+278 DRLMEVKVS
-287 EVEVLLDSDEQELRF
+287 EVEVLVESDEQELRF

-309 DTVKAYA
+309 DTVKTSA
-316 GGTLQEGALLE
+316 GDTLKEKALIE
-327 IFRTLRPGDAPTRE
+327 IFRTLRPGDSPTRD
-341 AASSCL
+341 AASTCL

-355 RYDLGVVGRYKI
+355 RYDLGTVGRYKI
-367 NSKLGDLSTYQEE
+367 NTKLGDLSVYEDE
-380 SGEMPSE
+380 SGETPSE
-387 DIRVLRKEDIAATL
+387 DMRVLRREDIASTL
-401 QYLMDIR
+401 KYLMEIR
-408 NGHRNVDDLDHLGN
+408 NGHRHVDDLDHLGN

-434 QFRIALLQIRRSA
+434 QFRIALLQMRRSA
-447 REKLSTTSD
+447 REKLSTTTD
-456 AQLKNPKNIIVPKP
+456 AQLKNPKNLVNPKP
-470 LMMSLREFF
+470 LIMSLREFF

-505 IGPGGLHRDRA
+505 IGPGGLHRERA

-525 THDGRVCPL
+525 THYGRVCPL

-540 SIGLIVSLGTFAR
+540 SIGLIVSLATFAR
-553 VNPYGFLESPY
+553 VNPYGFLETPY
-564 RPIKDGLIA
+564 RPI
-573 NAFHKVTRVPKD
+573 R
-585 PEGVKGIN
+585 
-593 SYKVTKV
+593 
-600 SDAINATDHYT
+600 
-611 VTAVP
+611 
-616 NHYKVTTVVKPY
+616 
-628 IAKEEH
+628 
-634 FHSVFEKEVYQF
+634 
-646 LFDLGYEVTSQVK
+646 
-659 VDTPNGPN
+659 NG
-667 DYRLIDVAVKAKNSE
+667 K
-682 EFCIGI
+682 
-688 ECDGPDHESIS
+688 
-699 KKEEDEKRKKEIEKL
+699 
-714 GWKLLSISGTDWADN
+714 
-729 KEKVKKKLE
+729 
-738 DAVKTAMKSGST
+738 
-750 GKGNCQ
+750 
-756 TPTDWKKFYE
+756 
-766 KYPHIKREIFW
+766 
-777 KIIKVN
+777 
-783 NNRCSLKVSDLVSDA
+783 
-798 EYKDEDKEYQCP
+798 
-810 VKEGDELSPDEWKD
+810 
-824 LTDTW
+824 
-829 NGLKS
+829 
-834 RQCSVKIGEKLNPEK
+834 
-849 WESLSVEWKDI
+849 
-860 KADHFWHI
+860 
-868 TQVNNKECPLKV
+868 
-880 GDIVSD
+880 
-886 AKYQKALKDY
+886 
-896 ECDAKFGDIITK
+896 ITK
-908 TKRTVLFKNW
+908 DV
-918 TNLETDQGKRITK
+918 
-931 IVNLTCSLKVGDFL
+931 
-945 NDAEFTQA
+945 
-953 CEKYRCRLKI
+953 
-963 DDELSTEKW
+963 
-972 MNEKKDWGQLVEA
+972 
-985 DPVRRI
+985 
-991 TEAPHPIHSP
+991 
-1001 YKKGDIISENEYQK
+1001 
-1015 IIEEYPNEKFRVISP
+1015 
-1030 EAEYLTADQEDAYYV
+1030 EYLTADAEDKYNIAP
-1045 LAADALRRSIS
+1045 ADALTKGRRA
-1056 TKKVRARKR
+1056 KVLRSRKG
-1065 EEVTEYT
+1065 EEVIER
-1072 LESFKEY
+1072 E
-1079 GPDLQ
+1079 
-1084 YISLTFSDADSESD
+1084 ISDIDY
-1098 KEVIRYIAVATQQIV
+1098 VGIAPQQIV

-1147 EAPLV
+1147 EAPWV

-1162 DANAMVVAQRGG
+1162 DANAMVVAHRSG

-1184 LIRTGQALHQEE
+1184 LIRTGQALHLEE

-1232 DTVEVGDVIA
+1232 DVVEAGDVIA

-1251 LALGRNILCSYM
+1251 LALGRNILCAYM

-1271 DSILISESLIKE
+1271 DSILISESLIKN

-1306 EITRDI
+1306 EITGDI
-1312 PNMSPRSLSQLDDE
+1312 PNMSARSLAQLDEE
-1326 GIIRIGSVVG
+1326 GVIRVGSVVG

-1345 SPKGESESGPE
+1345 SPKGEAEYGPE

-1395 ATPSSDQTA
+1395 ATPNSERTA
-1404 WRQEAQRKQIEQTH
+1404 LRQDALRKQIQQTW
-1418 QEQRQQVLER
+1418 QEQCQQIAER
-1428 LTEGLRETLV
+1428 LTEEMRETLV

-1444 PTTFVISNDSEDA
+1444 PTTIEAERTGEDE
-1457 DNVESP
+1457 ESTEAP
-1463 TQLNAGDVL
+1463 QQLEAGDVL
-1472 TREYLETLS
+1472 TREYLAGLS
-1481 QSELETLQVTD
+1481 QTQLEGLQVTD
-1492 EGTINYIK
+1492 ADAVTYIK
-1500 SLQELATGRIDAYTK
+1500 SLQELAAGRIDAYTQ
-1515 EKNDALEKLDA
+1515 EKDAALEKLDA

-1546 PISVGD
+1546 PISIGD

-1573 PYMPDGTPV
+1573 PYLPDGTPV

-1609 KELDL
+1609 KERGLYV
-1614 HISSPVFDGATEE
+1614 SSPVFDGATET
-1627 EVFSMLDKTDLPEN
+1627 EVFDMLAKTELPES

-1652 GRTGEPFGQE
+1652 GRTGDPFGQE

-1774 VELTEGDPADA
+1774 VELTEGDPADTDA
-1785 DAERKGLHDTD
+1785 DQSGLGDTD

-1805 MEPIEDEPPL
+1805 MEPIDDEPPL

>member
-1 MPNISK
+1 MPNTTK
-7 TNGSP
+7 TNGSS

-23 TQTDHELPDLIET
+23 TPSILELPDLIET
-36 QKRSYAEFL
+36 QKRSYAAFL
-45 QRDVPTDERESKGLQ
+45 QRFVAGDTRESKGLQ
-60 ALFDEVFPI
+60 ALFKEVFPI
-69 YDFKDCSSLEFVSYT
+69 FDFKETTSLEFVSYT
-84 LSPPTHDLIDC
+84 LSLPTHDLSDC

-103 VRLQVRLM
+103 VRVQARLM
-111 LVERE
+111 CVERE
-116 RDDETGQTKVVPPF
+116 KDEDTGQTRVLDIT
-130 PEADVYLGDIPLMTE
+130 ESDVYLGDIPLMTE

-157 IVHQLQRS
+157 IVNQLHRS
-165 PGVIFLDKSHASSVQ
+165 PGVIFLDKSHSASVQ

-192 AWIEFEYDSK
+192 AWIEFEFDSK

-214 LLVTVLLRA
+214 LLATVLLRA

-228 DAEILKLFGKTEVVA
+228 DAEILKLFSNTEVVP
-243 MNQDVVGCVI
+243 MTQDVIGRVI
-253 AEPVIDKKTGEV
+253 AEPVVDTDSGEV
-265 LLEANTKM
+265 LLEANTKL

-278 DRLIEAKIP
+278 DRLIEAKVS
-287 EVEVLLDSDEQELRF
+287 EVEVLVESDEQELRY

-341 AASSCL
+341 AAASSL

-355 RYDLGVVGRYKI
+355 RYDLGTVGRYKL
-367 NSKLGDLSTYQEE
+367 NSQLGDLSVYIDE

-387 DIRVLRKEDIAATL
+387 DMRVLRREDIAATL
-401 QYLMDIR
+401 QHLMHIR
-408 NGHRNVDDLDHLGN
+408 NGHREVDDLDHLGN

-434 QFRIALLQIRRSA
+434 QFRIALLQMRRAA
-447 REKLSTTSD
+447 REKLSSIND
-456 AQLKNPKNIIVPKP
+456 AQQKNPKNLVNPKP
-470 LMMSLREFF
+470 LMMALREFF

-525 THDGRVCPL
+525 THYGRVCPL

-540 SIGLIVSLGTFAR
+540 SIGLIVSLATFAR
-553 VNPYGFLESPY
+553 VNPYGFLETPY
-564 RPIKDGLIA
+564 RA
-573 NAFHKVTRVPKD
+573 VR
-585 PEGVKGIN
+585 KG
-593 SYKVTKV
+593 K
-600 SDAINATDHYT
+600 
-611 VTAVP
+611 
-616 NHYKVTTVVKPY
+616 
-628 IAKEEH
+628 
-634 FHSVFEKEVYQF
+634 
-646 LFDLGYEVTSQVK
+646 
-659 VDTPNGPN
+659 
-667 DYRLIDVAVKAKNSE
+667 
-682 EFCIGI
+682 
-688 ECDGPDHESIS
+688 
-699 KKEEDEKRKKEIEKL
+699 
-714 GWKLLSISGTDWADN
+714 
-729 KEKVKKKLE
+729 
-738 DAVKTAMKSGST
+738 
-750 GKGNCQ
+750 
-756 TPTDWKKFYE
+756 
-766 KYPHIKREIFW
+766 
-777 KIIKVN
+777 
-783 NNRCSLKVSDLVSDA
+783 
-798 EYKDEDKEYQCP
+798 
-810 VKEGDELSPDEWKD
+810 
-824 LTDTW
+824 
-829 NGLKS
+829 
-834 RQCSVKIGEKLNPEK
+834 
-849 WESLSVEWKDI
+849 
-860 KADHFWHI
+860 
-868 TQVNNKECPLKV
+868 
-880 GDIVSD
+880 
-886 AKYQKALKDY
+886 
-896 ECDAKFGDIITK
+896 ITK
-908 TKRTVLFKNW
+908 DV
-918 TNLETDQGKRITK
+918 
-931 IVNLTCSLKVGDFL
+931 
-945 NDAEFTQA
+945 
-953 CEKYRCRLKI
+953 
-963 DDELSTEKW
+963 
-972 MNEKKDWGQLVEA
+972 
-985 DPVRRI
+985 
-991 TEAPHPIHSP
+991 
-1001 YKKGDIISENEYQK
+1001 
-1015 IIEEYPNEKFRVISP
+1015 
-1030 EAEYLTADQEDAYYV
+1030 EYLTADAEDKYHIAP
-1045 LAADALRRSIS
+1045 ADAISSRSKSKILRS
-1056 TKKVRARKR
+1056 RKG
-1065 EEVTEYT
+1065 EEVLERDLTEI
-1072 LESFKEY
+1072 
-1079 GPDLQ
+1079 D
-1084 YISLTFSDADSESD
+1084 YIG
-1098 KEVIRYIAVATQQIV
+1098 IAPQQIV

-1147 EAPLV
+1147 EAPWV

-1162 DANAMVVAQRGG
+1162 DANAMVIAQRGG
-1174 VVSSVDAEEI
+1174 VVSSIDAEEI
-1184 LIRTGQALHQEE
+1184 LIRTGQALHVEE
-1196 GEHTFSEMG
+1196 GEHAFSEMG

-1232 DTVEVGDVIA
+1232 DVVEAGDVVA

-1251 LALGRNILCSYM
+1251 LALGRNVLCAYM

-1271 DSILISESLIKE
+1271 DSILISESLIKN

-1312 PNMSPRSLSQLDDE
+1312 PNMSARSLAQLDDE

-1345 SPKGESESGPE
+1345 SPKGESEYGPE

-1395 ATPSSDQTA
+1395 ATPNSERTA
-1404 WRQEAQRKQIEQTH
+1404 WRQEALRKQIEQTW
-1418 QEQRQQVLER
+1418 QEQCGQVSER
-1428 LTEGLRETLV
+1428 LTEELRETLL

-1444 PTTFVISNDSEDA
+1444 PTTFGDDKKTEDGE
-1457 DNVESP
+1457 NTESLP
-1463 TQLNAGDVL
+1463 QLQAGDVL
-1472 TREYLETLS
+1472 TREYLEALS
-1481 QSELETLQVTD
+1481 QSELETLQVADTD
-1492 EGTINYIK
+1492 ATSYIK
-1500 SLQELATGRIDAYTK
+1500 SLQELATGRINAYTQEK
-1515 EKNDALEKLDA
+1515 EEALEKLDA

-1546 PISVGD
+1546 SISIGD

-1573 PYMPDGTPV
+1573 PYLPDGTPV

-1609 KELDL
+1609 KELGL
-1614 HISSPVFDGATEE
+1614 HIASPVFDGATEE
-1627 EVFSMLDKTDLPEN
+1627 EVFEILAKTDLPEN
-1641 VKETG
+1641 VKQTG
-1646 KSVLYD
+1646 KSALYD
-1652 GRTGEPFGQE
+1652 GRTGEPFGQK

-1744 SIVKGQSPMKPGTP
+1744 SIVKGQSPLKPGTP

-1774 VELTEGDPADA
+1774 VELSEGDPADV
-1785 DAERKGLHDTD
+1785 DSEQTGLHEAG

-1805 MEPIEDEPPL
+1805 MEPIDEEPPL
-1815 KLTWDTDDTE
+1815 KLTWDTDDSE

>member
-7 TNGSP
+7 VNGSP

-23 TQTDHELPDLIET
+23 TPSVLELPDLIET
-36 QKRSYAEFL
+36 QKRSYAAFL
-45 QRDVPTDERESKGLQ
+45 QRFVPDNERESKGLQ
-60 ALFDEVFPI
+60 ALFEEVFPI
-69 YDFKDCSSLEFVSYT
+69 YDFKETTSLEFVSYT
-84 LSPPTHDLIDC
+84 LSPPTHDLSDC

-103 VRLQVRLM
+103 VRLQARLM
-111 LVERE
+111 CVERE
-116 RDDETGQTKVVPPF
+116 KDEDTGQTRVLDIT
-130 PEADVYLGDIPLMTE
+130 ESEVYLGDIPLMTE

-157 IVHQLQRS
+157 IVNQLQRS

-228 DAEILKLFGKTEVVA
+228 DAEILKLFGNTEIVP
-243 MNQDVVGCVI
+243 MTQDVVGRVI
-253 AEPVIDKKTGEV
+253 AESVVNKKTGEV

-278 DRLIEAKIP
+278 DRLMEANIS
-287 EVEVLLDSDEQELRF
+287 EVEVLVESDEQELRF

-387 DIRVLRKEDIAATL
+387 EIRVLRKEDIAATL

-447 REKLSTTSD
+447 REKLSTTTD
-456 AQLKNPKNIIVPKP
+456 AQLKNPKNVVVPKP

-525 THDGRVCPL
+525 THYGRVCPL

-540 SIGLIVSLGTFAR
+540 SIGLIVSLATFAR
-553 VNPYGFLESPY
+553 VNPYGFLETPY
-564 RPIKDGLIA
+564 R
-573 NAFHKVTRVPKD
+573 
-585 PEGVKGIN
+585 
-593 SYKVTKV
+593 
-600 SDAINATDHYT
+600 AI
-611 VTAVP
+611 
-616 NHYKVTTVVKPY
+616 
-628 IAKEEH
+628 E
-634 FHSVFEKEVYQF
+634 
-646 LFDLGYEVTSQVK
+646 
-659 VDTPNGPN
+659 NG
-667 DYRLIDVAVKAKNSE
+667 K
-682 EFCIGI
+682 
-688 ECDGPDHESIS
+688 
-699 KKEEDEKRKKEIEKL
+699 
-714 GWKLLSISGTDWADN
+714 
-729 KEKVKKKLE
+729 
-738 DAVKTAMKSGST
+738 
-750 GKGNCQ
+750 
-756 TPTDWKKFYE
+756 
-766 KYPHIKREIFW
+766 
-777 KIIKVN
+777 
-783 NNRCSLKVSDLVSDA
+783 
-798 EYKDEDKEYQCP
+798 
-810 VKEGDELSPDEWKD
+810 
-824 LTDTW
+824 
-829 NGLKS
+829 
-834 RQCSVKIGEKLNPEK
+834 
-849 WESLSVEWKDI
+849 
-860 KADHFWHI
+860 
-868 TQVNNKECPLKV
+868 
-880 GDIVSD
+880 
-886 AKYQKALKDY
+886 
-896 ECDAKFGDIITK
+896 ITK
-908 TKRTVLFKNW
+908 DV
-918 TNLETDQGKRITK
+918 
-931 IVNLTCSLKVGDFL
+931 
-945 NDAEFTQA
+945 
-953 CEKYRCRLKI
+953 
-963 DDELSTEKW
+963 
-972 MNEKKDWGQLVEA
+972 
-985 DPVRRI
+985 
-991 TEAPHPIHSP
+991 
-1001 YKKGDIISENEYQK
+1001 
-1015 IIEEYPNEKFRVISP
+1015 
-1030 EAEYLTADQEDAYYV
+1030 EYLTADAEDKYNIAP
-1045 LAADALRRSIS
+1045 ADAISSGKRAKSLRS
-1056 TKKVRARKR
+1056 RKG
-1065 EEVTEYT
+1065 EEVIERDI
-1072 LESFKEY
+1072 KEI
-1079 GPDLQ
+1079 D
-1084 YISLTFSDADSESD
+1084 YIG
-1098 KEVIRYIAVATQQIV
+1098 IAPQQIV

-1132 MGANHQRQAVPLIRP
+1132 MGANHQRQAVPLICP
-1147 EAPLV
+1147 EAPWV

-1162 DANAMVVAQRGG
+1162 DANAMVVANRGG

-1184 LIRTGQALHQEE
+1184 LIRTGQALHLEE
-1196 GEHTFSEMG
+1196 GENTFSEMG

-1220 TCIHQRPRVNIG
+1220 TCIHQRPRVDIG
-1232 DTVEVGDVIA
+1232 DVVEAGDVIA

-1251 LALGRNILCSYM
+1251 LALGRNILCAYM

-1271 DSILISESLIKE
+1271 DSILISESLIKN

-1312 PNMSPRSLSQLDDE
+1312 PNMSPRSLAQLDDE

-1395 ATPSSDQTA
+1395 ATPNSERTA
-1404 WRQEAQRKQIEQTH
+1404 WRQDAQRKKIEQTY
-1418 QEQRQQVLER
+1418 QEQSQQVLER
-1428 LTEGLRETLV
+1428 LTEGLRETLI

-1444 PTTFVISNDSEDA
+1444 PTTFEVANDNEGTDNSET
-1457 DNVESP
+1457 P

-1481 QSELETLQVTD
+1481 KSELETLQVTD
-1492 EGTINYIK
+1492 KDASTYIK
-1500 SLQELATGRIDAYTK
+1500 SLQELAKGRIVAYTK
-1515 EKNDALEKLDA
+1515 EKDDALEKLDA

-1609 KELDL
+1609 KELGL
-1614 HISSPVFDGATEE
+1614 HISSPVFDGATED
-1627 EVFSMLDKTDLPEN
+1627 EVFDMLDKTDLPDN

-1774 VELTEGDPADA
+1774 VELTEGDPSDA
-1785 DAERKGLHDTD
+1785 DTEQAGLHDTD

>member
-1 MPNISK
+1 MPNKIKS
-7 TNGSP
+7 NGSP
-12 AALRQRVSFAK
+12 VALRQRVSFAK
-23 TQTDHELPDLIET
+23 TPTVLELPDLIET
-36 QKRSYAEFL
+36 QKRSYASFM
-45 QRDVPTDERESKGLQ
+45 QRDVPEDERESKGLQ
-60 ALFDEVFPI
+60 ALFKEVFPI
-69 YDFKDCSSLEFVSYT
+69 YDFKETTSLEFVSYT
-84 LSPPTHDLIDC
+84 LSPPTHDLLDC

-103 VRLQVRLM
+103 VRLQARLM
-111 LVERE
+111 CVERE
-116 RDDETGQTKVVPPF
+116 KDEDTGQTRVLDIT
-130 PEADVYLGDIPLMTE
+130 ESDVYLGDIPLMTE

-157 IVHQLQRS
+157 IVNQLQRS

-228 DAEILKLFGKTEVVA
+228 DAEILKLFGNTEIV
-243 MNQDVVGCVI
+243 NFTQDVIGRVI
-253 AEPVIDKKTGEV
+253 AEDVVDSDTGEI
-265 LLEANTKM
+265 LLEANTKL

-278 DRLIEAKIP
+278 DRLVEAKVS
-287 EVEVLLDSDEQELRF
+287 EVEVLVESDEQELRF

-309 DTVKAYA
+309 DTVKTSA
-316 GGTLQEGALLE
+316 GDTLQEKALIE
-327 IFRTLRPGDAPTRE
+327 IFRTLRPGDSPTRE
-341 AASSCL
+341 AASTCL

-355 RYDLGVVGRYKI
+355 RYDLGTVGRYKI
-367 NSKLGDLSTYQEE
+367 NTKLGDLPIYQDE
-380 SGEMPSE
+380 SGGIPSE
-387 DIRVLRKEDIAATL
+387 DMKVLRKEDITSTL
-401 QYLMDIR
+401 KYLMDIR
-408 NGHRNVDDLDHLGN
+408 NGHRHVDDLDHLGN

-434 QFRIALLQIRRSA
+434 QFRIALLQMRRSA
-447 REKLSTTSD
+447 REKLSTTTDS
-456 AQLKNPKNIIVPKP
+456 QLKNPKNLMNPKP
-470 LMMSLREFF
+470 LIMSLREFF

-525 THDGRVCPL
+525 THYGRVCPL

-540 SIGLIVSLGTFAR
+540 SIGLIVSLATFAR
-553 VNPYGFLESPY
+553 VNPYGFLETPY
-564 RPIKDGLIA
+564 RAIRDGKLTKD
-573 NAFHKVTRVPKD
+573 V
-585 PEGVKGIN
+585 
-593 SYKVTKV
+593 
-600 SDAINATDHYT
+600 
-611 VTAVP
+611 
-616 NHYKVTTVVKPY
+616 
-628 IAKEEH
+628 
-634 FHSVFEKEVYQF
+634 
-646 LFDLGYEVTSQVK
+646 
-659 VDTPNGPN
+659 
-667 DYRLIDVAVKAKNSE
+667 
-682 EFCIGI
+682 
-688 ECDGPDHESIS
+688 
-699 KKEEDEKRKKEIEKL
+699 
-714 GWKLLSISGTDWADN
+714 
-729 KEKVKKKLE
+729 
-738 DAVKTAMKSGST
+738 
-750 GKGNCQ
+750 
-756 TPTDWKKFYE
+756 
-766 KYPHIKREIFW
+766 
-777 KIIKVN
+777 
-783 NNRCSLKVSDLVSDA
+783 
-798 EYKDEDKEYQCP
+798 
-810 VKEGDELSPDEWKD
+810 
-824 LTDTW
+824 
-829 NGLKS
+829 
-834 RQCSVKIGEKLNPEK
+834 
-849 WESLSVEWKDI
+849 
-860 KADHFWHI
+860 
-868 TQVNNKECPLKV
+868 
-880 GDIVSD
+880 
-886 AKYQKALKDY
+886 
-896 ECDAKFGDIITK
+896 
-908 TKRTVLFKNW
+908 
-918 TNLETDQGKRITK
+918 
-931 IVNLTCSLKVGDFL
+931 
-945 NDAEFTQA
+945 
-953 CEKYRCRLKI
+953 
-963 DDELSTEKW
+963 
-972 MNEKKDWGQLVEA
+972 
-985 DPVRRI
+985 
-991 TEAPHPIHSP
+991 
-1001 YKKGDIISENEYQK
+1001 
-1015 IIEEYPNEKFRVISP
+1015 
-1030 EAEYLTADQEDAYYV
+1030 EYLTADAEDKYNVAP
-1045 LAADALRRSIS
+1045 ADAIRKGRRSKILRS
-1056 TKKVRARKR
+1056 RKG
-1065 EEVTEYT
+1065 EEVIER
-1072 LESFKEY
+1072 E
-1079 GPDLQ
+1079 
-1084 YISLTFSDADSESD
+1084 ISDIDY
-1098 KEVIRYIAVATQQIV
+1098 VGIAPQQIV

-1132 MGANHQRQAVPLIRP
+1132 MGANHQRQAVPLISP
-1147 EAPLV
+1147 EAPWV

-1162 DANAMVVAQRGG
+1162 DANAMVAAHRGG
-1174 VVSSVDAEEI
+1174 VVTSVDAEEI
-1184 LIRTGQALHQEE
+1184 LIRTGQALHLEE

-1232 DTVEVGDVIA
+1232 DVVEAGQVIA
-1242 DGTATEGGE
+1242 DGTSTEGGE
-1251 LALGRNILCSYM
+1251 LALGRNILCAYM

-1271 DSILISESLIKE
+1271 DSILISESLIKN

-1312 PNMSPRSLSQLDDE
+1312 PNMSIRSLAQLDDE
-1326 GIIRIGSVVG
+1326 GIIRVGSVVG

-1345 SPKGESESGPE
+1345 SPKGEAEYGPE

-1395 ATPSSDQTA
+1395 ATPNSERTA
-1404 WRQEAQRKQIEQTH
+1404 LHQEALRKQIQQTW
-1418 QEQRQQVLER
+1418 QEQCQQISER
-1428 LTEGLRETLV
+1428 LTEEMRETLA

-1444 PTTFVISNDSEDA
+1444 PTTIEVDNDSEGTENA
-1457 DNVESP
+1457 ETP
-1463 TQLNAGDVL
+1463 QQLEAGDIL
-1472 TREYLETLS
+1472 TREYLSGLS
-1481 QSELETLQVTD
+1481 QNQLEGLQVTD
-1492 EGTINYIK
+1492 AEATTYIQ
-1500 SLQELATGRIDAYTK
+1500 SLQELAKGRIDVYTQ
-1515 EKNDALEKLDA
+1515 EKDAALEKLDA

-1546 PISVGD
+1546 PISIGD
-1552 KMAGRYGNKGVVAKI
+1552 KMAGRYGNKGVVAQI

-1573 PYMPDGTPV
+1573 PYLPDGTPV

-1609 KELDL
+1609 KELGL
-1614 HISSPVFDGATEE
+1614 YVASPVFDGATEQ
-1627 EVFSMLDKTDLPEN
+1627 EVFDKLAETKLPDS
-1641 VKETG
+1641 VKKTG

-1652 GRTGEPFGQE
+1652 GRTGDKFGQE

-1774 VELTEGDPADA
+1774 VELTEGDSADLDA
-1785 DAERKGLHDTD
+1785 DQSGLGDTD

-1805 MEPIEDEPPL
+1805 MEPIDEEPPL
-1815 KLTWDTDDTE
+1815 KLTWDIDDSE

>member
-36 QKRSYAEFL
+36 QKRSYTAFL
-45 QRDVPTDERESKGLQ
+45 QRFVSDDERESKGLQ
-60 ALFDEVFPI
+60 ALFEEVFPI
-69 YDFKDCSSLEFVSYT
+69 YDFKETTSLEFVSYT
-84 LSPPTHDLIDC
+84 LSPPTHDLSDC

-103 VRLQVRLM
+103 VRLQARLM
-111 LVERE
+111 CVERE
-116 RDDETGQTKVVPPF
+116 KDDDTGQTRVLDIT
-130 PEADVYLGDIPLMTE
+130 ESEVYLGDIPLMTE

-157 IVHQLQRS
+157 IVNQLQRS

-243 MNQDVVGCVI
+243 MNQDVIGRVI
-253 AEPVIDKKTGEV
+253 AESVINKKTGEV
-265 LLEANTKM
+265 LLEANTKL

-278 DRLIEAKIP
+278 DRLMEAKIS
-287 EVEVLLDSDEQELRF
+287 EVEVLLESDEQKLRF

-447 REKLSTTSD
+447 REKLSTTTD

-525 THDGRVCPL
+525 THYGRVCPL

-540 SIGLIVSLGTFAR
+540 SIGLIVSLATFAR
-553 VNPYGFLESPY
+553 VNPYGFLETPY
-564 RPIKDGLIA
+564 RSIRNGKI
-573 NAFHKVTRVPKD
+573 T
-585 PEGVKGIN
+585 
-593 SYKVTKV
+593 
-600 SDAINATDHYT
+600 
-611 VTAVP
+611 
-616 NHYKVTTVVKPY
+616 
-628 IAKEEH
+628 
-634 FHSVFEKEVYQF
+634 KEV
-646 LFDLGYEVTSQVK
+646 
-659 VDTPNGPN
+659 
-667 DYRLIDVAVKAKNSE
+667 
-682 EFCIGI
+682 
-688 ECDGPDHESIS
+688 
-699 KKEEDEKRKKEIEKL
+699 
-714 GWKLLSISGTDWADN
+714 
-729 KEKVKKKLE
+729 
-738 DAVKTAMKSGST
+738 
-750 GKGNCQ
+750 
-756 TPTDWKKFYE
+756 
-766 KYPHIKREIFW
+766 
-777 KIIKVN
+777 
-783 NNRCSLKVSDLVSDA
+783 
-798 EYKDEDKEYQCP
+798 
-810 VKEGDELSPDEWKD
+810 
-824 LTDTW
+824 
-829 NGLKS
+829 
-834 RQCSVKIGEKLNPEK
+834 
-849 WESLSVEWKDI
+849 
-860 KADHFWHI
+860 
-868 TQVNNKECPLKV
+868 
-880 GDIVSD
+880 
-886 AKYQKALKDY
+886 
-896 ECDAKFGDIITK
+896 
-908 TKRTVLFKNW
+908 
-918 TNLETDQGKRITK
+918 
-931 IVNLTCSLKVGDFL
+931 
-945 NDAEFTQA
+945 
-953 CEKYRCRLKI
+953 
-963 DDELSTEKW
+963 
-972 MNEKKDWGQLVEA
+972 
-985 DPVRRI
+985 
-991 TEAPHPIHSP
+991 
-1001 YKKGDIISENEYQK
+1001 
-1015 IIEEYPNEKFRVISP
+1015 
-1030 EAEYLTADQEDAYYV
+1030 EYLTADAEDKFNIAP
-1045 LAADALRRSIS
+1045 ADAITKGKRAKSLRS
-1056 TKKVRARKR
+1056 RKG
-1065 EEVTEYT
+1065 EEVIERDITEI
-1072 LESFKEY
+1072 
-1079 GPDLQ
+1079 D
-1084 YISLTFSDADSESD
+1084 YIG
-1098 KEVIRYIAVATQQIV
+1098 IAPQQIV

-1147 EAPLV
+1147 EAPWV

>member
-1 MPNISK
+1 MPNITK

-23 TQTDHELPDLIET
+23 TPSVLELPDLIET

-45 QRDVPTDERESKGLQ
+45 QRFVPDNERETQGLQ
-60 ALFDEVFPI
+60 ALFKEVFPI
-69 YDFKDCSSLEFVSYT
+69 YDFKETTSLEFVSYT
-84 LSPPTHDLIDC
+84 LSPPTHDLSDC

-103 VRLQVRLM
+103 VRVQARLM
-111 LVERE
+111 CVERE
-116 RDDETGQTKVVPPF
+116 KDEDTGQTRVLDIT
-130 PEADVYLGDIPLMTE
+130 ESDVYLGDIPLMTE

-157 IVHQLQRS
+157 IVNQLQRS
-165 PGVIFLDKSHASSVQ
+165 PGVIFLEKSHSTSVQ

-214 LLVTVLLRA
+214 LLATVLLRA

-228 DAEILKLFGKTEVVA
+228 DAEILKLFGNTEIVPMA
-243 MNQDVVGCVI
+243 QNVVGRVI
-253 AEPVIDKKTGEV
+253 AESVIDEKTGEV
-265 LLEANTKM
+265 LLEANTKL

-278 DRLIEAKIP
+278 DRLMEAKVS
-287 EVEVLLDSDEQELRF
+287 EVEVLLESDEQELRF

-309 DTVKAYA
+309 DSVKAYA

-355 RYDLGVVGRYKI
+355 RYDLGTVGRYKI

-380 SGEMPSE
+380 NGEMPSE
-387 DIRVLRKEDIAATL
+387 EVRVLRKEDIAATL

-434 QFRIALLQIRRSA
+434 QFRIALLQMRRSA
-447 REKLSTTSD
+447 REKLSTTTD
-456 AQLKNPKNIIVPKP
+456 AQLKNPKNIVNPKP

-525 THDGRVCPL
+525 THYGRVCPL

-540 SIGLIVSLGTFAR
+540 SIGLIVSLATFAR
-553 VNPYGFLESPY
+553 VNPYGFLETPY
-564 RPIKDGLIA
+564 RAIRDG
-573 NAFHKVTRVPKD
+573 K
-585 PEGVKGIN
+585 
-593 SYKVTKV
+593 
-600 SDAINATDHYT
+600 
-611 VTAVP
+611 
-616 NHYKVTTVVKPY
+616 
-628 IAKEEH
+628 
-634 FHSVFEKEVYQF
+634 
-646 LFDLGYEVTSQVK
+646 
-659 VDTPNGPN
+659 
-667 DYRLIDVAVKAKNSE
+667 
-682 EFCIGI
+682 
-688 ECDGPDHESIS
+688 
-699 KKEEDEKRKKEIEKL
+699 
-714 GWKLLSISGTDWADN
+714 
-729 KEKVKKKLE
+729 
-738 DAVKTAMKSGST
+738 
-750 GKGNCQ
+750 
-756 TPTDWKKFYE
+756 
-766 KYPHIKREIFW
+766 
-777 KIIKVN
+777 
-783 NNRCSLKVSDLVSDA
+783 
-798 EYKDEDKEYQCP
+798 
-810 VKEGDELSPDEWKD
+810 
-824 LTDTW
+824 
-829 NGLKS
+829 
-834 RQCSVKIGEKLNPEK
+834 
-849 WESLSVEWKDI
+849 
-860 KADHFWHI
+860 
-868 TQVNNKECPLKV
+868 
-880 GDIVSD
+880 
-886 AKYQKALKDY
+886 
-896 ECDAKFGDIITK
+896 ITK
-908 TKRTVLFKNW
+908 DV
-918 TNLETDQGKRITK
+918 
-931 IVNLTCSLKVGDFL
+931 
-945 NDAEFTQA
+945 
-953 CEKYRCRLKI
+953 
-963 DDELSTEKW
+963 
-972 MNEKKDWGQLVEA
+972 
-985 DPVRRI
+985 
-991 TEAPHPIHSP
+991 
-1001 YKKGDIISENEYQK
+1001 
-1015 IIEEYPNEKFRVISP
+1015 
-1030 EAEYLTADQEDAYYV
+1030 EYLTADAEDKYNIAP
-1045 LAADALRRSIS
+1045 ADAISSGRRAKILRS
-1056 TKKVRARKR
+1056 RKG
-1065 EEVTEYT
+1065 EEVIER
-1072 LESFKEY
+1072 EIKEI
-1079 GPDLQ
+1079 D
-1084 YISLTFSDADSESD
+1084 YIG
-1098 KEVIRYIAVATQQIV
+1098 IAPQQIV

-1147 EAPLV
+1147 EAPWV

-1162 DANAMVVAQRGG
+1162 DANAMVVAHRGG
-1174 VVSSVDAEEI
+1174 VVSSVDSEEI
-1184 LIRTGQALHQEE
+1184 LIRTGQALHLEE
-1196 GEHTFSEMG
+1196 GEHAFSEMG

-1232 DTVEVGDVIA
+1232 DIVEDGDVIA

-1251 LALGRNILCSYM
+1251 LALGRNILCAYM

-1271 DSILISESLIKE
+1271 DSILISESLIKN

-1312 PNMSPRSLSQLDDE
+1312 PNMSPRSLAQLDDE
-1326 GIIRIGSVVG
+1326 GIIRVGSVVG

-1395 ATPSSDQTA
+1395 TTPNSEQTA
-1404 WRQEAQRKQIEQTH
+1404 WRQEALRKQIEQTY
-1418 QEQRQQVLER
+1418 QEQCQQVSER
-1428 LTEGLRETLV
+1428 LTEELRDTLI

-1444 PTTFVISNDSEDA
+1444 PTAIGIDNDSEDTENA
-1457 DNVESP
+1457 ESP
-1463 TQLNAGDVL
+1463 PQLNAGDVL
-1472 TREYLETLS
+1472 TREYLEGLS
-1481 QSELETLQVTD
+1481 RTELETLQVTD
-1492 EGTINYIK
+1492 TGASTYIRN
-1500 SLQELATGRIDAYTK
+1500 LQELATGRLDAYTK
-1515 EKNDALEKLDA
+1515 EKNEALEKLDA

-1546 PISVGD
+1546 TISIGD

-1609 KELDL
+1609 KELGL
-1614 HISSPVFDGATEE
+1614 HVASPVFDGATED
-1627 EVFSMLDKTDLPEN
+1627 EVFGMLNETELPEN
-1641 VKETG
+1641 VKRTG

-1774 VELTEGDPADA
+1774 VELSEGDPDDVDSDQA
-1785 DAERKGLHDTD
+1785 GLHDTD

-1805 MEPIEDEPPL
+1805 MEPIEEEPPL

>member
-1 MPNISK
+1 MPNTTK
-7 TNGSP
+7 NNGNPS
-12 AALRQRVSFAK
+12 ALRQRISFAK
-23 TQTDHELPDLIET
+23 TPSILELPDLIET
-36 QKRSYAEFL
+36 QKRSYAAFL
-45 QRDVPTDERESKGLQ
+45 QRFEPENEREVQGLQ
-60 ALFDEVFPI
+60 ALFKEVFPI
-69 YDFKDCSSLEFVSYT
+69 YDFKETTSLEFVSYT
-84 LSPPTHDLIDC
+84 LSPPTHDLSDC

-103 VRLQVRLM
+103 VRLQARLM
-111 LVERE
+111 CVERE
-116 RDDETGQTKVVPPF
+116 KDEDTGQTRVLDIT
-130 PEADVYLGDIPLMTE
+130 ESDVYLGDIPLMTE

-157 IVHQLQRS
+157 IVNQLHRS

-192 AWIEFEYDSK
+192 AWIEFEFDSK

-214 LLVTVLLRA
+214 LLATVLLRA

-228 DAEILKLFGKTEVVA
+228 DAEILKLFSSTEVVP
-243 MNQDVVGCVI
+243 MTQDVVGRII
-253 AEPVIDKKTGEV
+253 AESVIDEGTGEV
-265 LLEANTKM
+265 LLEANTKL

-278 DRLIEAKIP
+278 DRLSEAKIS
-287 EVEVLLDSDEQELRF
+287 EVEVLVETDEQELRF

-341 AASSCL
+341 AAAACL

-355 RYDLGVVGRYKI
+355 RYDLGIVGRYKI
-367 NSKLGDLSTYQEE
+367 NSKFGDLSIYLDEP
-380 SGEMPSE
+380 GEMPSE
-387 DIRVLRKEDIAATL
+387 EIRVLRKEDIAATL
-401 QYLMDIR
+401 QHLMHIR
-408 NGHRNVDDLDHLGN
+408 NGHKEVDDLDHLGN

-434 QFRIALLQIRRSA
+434 QFRIALLQIRRA
-447 REKLSTTSD
+447 VREKLSTTTD
-456 AQLKNPKNIIVPKP
+456 AQLKNPKNLVNPKP

-525 THDGRVCPL
+525 THYGRVCPL

-540 SIGLIVSLGTFAR
+540 SIGLIVSLATFAR
-553 VNPYGFLESPY
+553 VNPYGFLETPY
-564 RPIKDGLIA
+564 RA
-573 NAFHKVTRVPKD
+573 VR
-585 PEGVKGIN
+585 EGK
-593 SYKVTKV
+593 
-600 SDAINATDHYT
+600 
-611 VTAVP
+611 
-616 NHYKVTTVVKPY
+616 
-628 IAKEEH
+628 
-634 FHSVFEKEVYQF
+634 
-646 LFDLGYEVTSQVK
+646 
-659 VDTPNGPN
+659 
-667 DYRLIDVAVKAKNSE
+667 
-682 EFCIGI
+682 
-688 ECDGPDHESIS
+688 
-699 KKEEDEKRKKEIEKL
+699 
-714 GWKLLSISGTDWADN
+714 
-729 KEKVKKKLE
+729 
-738 DAVKTAMKSGST
+738 
-750 GKGNCQ
+750 
-756 TPTDWKKFYE
+756 
-766 KYPHIKREIFW
+766 
-777 KIIKVN
+777 
-783 NNRCSLKVSDLVSDA
+783 
-798 EYKDEDKEYQCP
+798 
-810 VKEGDELSPDEWKD
+810 
-824 LTDTW
+824 
-829 NGLKS
+829 
-834 RQCSVKIGEKLNPEK
+834 
-849 WESLSVEWKDI
+849 
-860 KADHFWHI
+860 
-868 TQVNNKECPLKV
+868 
-880 GDIVSD
+880 
-886 AKYQKALKDY
+886 
-896 ECDAKFGDIITK
+896 ITK
-908 TKRTVLFKNW
+908 DV
-918 TNLETDQGKRITK
+918 
-931 IVNLTCSLKVGDFL
+931 
-945 NDAEFTQA
+945 
-953 CEKYRCRLKI
+953 
-963 DDELSTEKW
+963 
-972 MNEKKDWGQLVEA
+972 
-985 DPVRRI
+985 
-991 TEAPHPIHSP
+991 
-1001 YKKGDIISENEYQK
+1001 
-1015 IIEEYPNEKFRVISP
+1015 
-1030 EAEYLTADQEDAYYV
+1030 EYLTADAEDKYHIAP
-1045 LAADALRRSIS
+1045 ADAVPARSRPKTLRS
-1056 TKKVRARKR
+1056 RKG
-1065 EEVTEYT
+1065 EEV
-1072 LESFKEY
+1072 LER
-1079 GPDLQ
+1079 DL
-1084 YISLTFSDADSESD
+1084 
-1098 KEVIRYIAVATQQIV
+1098 KEVDYIGIAPQQIV

-1132 MGANHQRQAVPLIRP
+1132 MGANHQRQAVPLISP
-1147 EAPLV
+1147 EAPWV

-1162 DANAMVVAQRGG
+1162 DANAMVIAHRGG

-1184 LIRTGQALHQEE
+1184 LIRTGQALHVEE
-1196 GEHTFSEMG
+1196 GEHAFSEMG

-1232 DTVEVGDVIA
+1232 DVVEAGDVIA

-1251 LALGRNILCSYM
+1251 LALGRNVLCAYM

-1271 DSILISESLIKE
+1271 DSILISESLIKN

-1312 PNMSPRSLSQLDDE
+1312 PNMSARSLAQLDDE
-1326 GIIRIGSVVG
+1326 GIIRVGSVVG

-1345 SPKGESESGPE
+1345 SPKGESEYGPE

-1395 ATPSSDQTA
+1395 TTPSSERTA
-1404 WRQEAQRKQIEQTH
+1404 WRQEALRKQIEQTW
-1418 QEQRQQVLER
+1418 QEQCEQVSER
-1428 LTEGLRETLV
+1428 LTEELRETLV

-1444 PTTFVISNDSEDA
+1444 PTTFENDKKTKDEESAETPQQLDA
-1457 DNVESP
+1457 GE
-1463 TQLNAGDVL
+1463 VL
-1472 TREYLETLS
+1472 TREYLDTLS
-1481 QSELETLQVTD
+1481 QSELETLQISDADATS
-1492 EGTINYIK
+1492 YIK
-1500 SLQELATGRIDAYTK
+1500 SLQELATGRINAYTQ
-1515 EKNDALEKLDA
+1515 EKDDALEKLAA

-1546 PISVGD
+1546 PISIGD

-1567 LPEEDM
+1567 LPDEDM
-1573 PYMPDGTPV
+1573 PYLPDGRPV

-1609 KELDL
+1609 KERGL
-1614 HISSPVFDGATEE
+1614 HVASPVFDGATEK
-1627 EVFSMLDKTDLPEN
+1627 EVFDMLAETDLPDK
-1641 VKETG
+1641 VKQSG
-1646 KSVLYD
+1646 KSVLFD

-1719 GAAHTLQEMLTIKS
+1719 GAAHSLQEMLTIKS

-1744 SIVKGQSPMKPGTP
+1744 SIVKGQSPLKPGTP

-1774 VELTEGDPADA
+1774 VELSEGDPADIDSA
-1785 DAERKGLHDTD
+1785 QTALREAGL
-1796 FPLLHTLDT
+1796 PVLHTTDT
-1805 MEPIEDEPPL
+1805 MEPIEDELPL

>member
-1 MPNISK
+1 MPNTK
-7 TNGSP
+7 TNGSS
-12 AALRQRVSFAK
+12 AALRERRSFAK
-23 TQTDHELPDLIET
+23 TPSVLELPDLIET
-36 QKRSYAEFL
+36 QKLSYAAFL
-45 QRDVPTDERESKGLQ
+45 QRFVAEDERESKGLQ
-60 ALFDEVFPI
+60 ALFKEVFPI
-69 YDFKDCSSLEFVSYT
+69 YDFKETTSLEFVSYT
-84 LSPPTHDLIDC
+84 LSPPTHDLSDC

-103 VRLQVRLM
+103 VRLQARLM
-111 LVERE
+111 CVERE
-116 RDDETGQTKVVPPF
+116 KDEDTGQTRVLDIT
-130 PEADVYLGDIPLMTE
+130 ESDVYFGDIPLMTE

-157 IVHQLQRS
+157 IVNQLHRS
-165 PGVIFLDKSHASSVQ
+165 PGVIFLDKSSASSVQ

-192 AWIEFEYDSK
+192 AWIEFEFDSK

-214 LLVTVLLRA
+214 LLATVLLRA

-228 DAEILKLFGKTEVVA
+228 DAEILKLFSSTEVVP
-243 MNQDVVGCVI
+243 MTQDVIGRVI
-253 AEPVIDKKTGEV
+253 AESVVDTDSGEV
-265 LLEANTKM
+265 LLEANTKL

-278 DRLIEAKIP
+278 DRLTEAKVP
-287 EVEVLLDSDEQELRF
+287 EVEVLVESDEQELRY

-341 AASSCL
+341 AAAACL
-347 ERLFFDGA
+347 ERLFFDSA
-355 RYDLGVVGRYKI
+355 RYDLGTVGRYKI
-367 NSKLGDLSTYQEE
+367 NSKFSDLLIYLDE

-401 QYLMDIR
+401 QHLMHIR
-408 NGHRNVDDLDHLGN
+408 NGHREIDDLDHLGN

-434 QFRIALLQIRRSA
+434 QFRIALLQIRRAA
-447 REKLSTTSD
+447 REKLSTIAD
-456 AQLKNPKNIIVPKP
+456 AQQKNPKNLVNPKP
-470 LMMSLREFF
+470 LMMGLREFF

-525 THDGRVCPL
+525 THYGRVCPL

-540 SIGLIVSLGTFAR
+540 SIGLIVSLATFAR
-553 VNPYGFLESPY
+553 VNPYGFLETPY
-564 RPIKDGLIA
+564 RA
-573 NAFHKVTRVPKD
+573 VR
-585 PEGVKGIN
+585 KG
-593 SYKVTKV
+593 
-600 SDAINATDHYT
+600 
-611 VTAVP
+611 
-616 NHYKVTTVVKPY
+616 
-628 IAKEEH
+628 
-634 FHSVFEKEVYQF
+634 
-646 LFDLGYEVTSQVK
+646 
-659 VDTPNGPN
+659 
-667 DYRLIDVAVKAKNSE
+667 
-682 EFCIGI
+682 
-688 ECDGPDHESIS
+688 
-699 KKEEDEKRKKEIEKL
+699 
-714 GWKLLSISGTDWADN
+714 
-729 KEKVKKKLE
+729 
-738 DAVKTAMKSGST
+738 
-750 GKGNCQ
+750 
-756 TPTDWKKFYE
+756 
-766 KYPHIKREIFW
+766 
-777 KIIKVN
+777 
-783 NNRCSLKVSDLVSDA
+783 
-798 EYKDEDKEYQCP
+798 
-810 VKEGDELSPDEWKD
+810 
-824 LTDTW
+824 
-829 NGLKS
+829 
-834 RQCSVKIGEKLNPEK
+834 GE
-849 WESLSVEWKDI
+849 
-860 KADHFWHI
+860 
-868 TQVNNKECPLKV
+868 
-880 GDIVSD
+880 
-886 AKYQKALKDY
+886 
-896 ECDAKFGDIITK
+896 
-908 TKRTVLFKNW
+908 
-918 TNLETDQGKRITK
+918 
-931 IVNLTCSLKVGDFL
+931 
-945 NDAEFTQA
+945 
-953 CEKYRCRLKI
+953 
-963 DDELSTEKW
+963 
-972 MNEKKDWGQLVEA
+972 
-985 DPVRRI
+985 I
-991 TEAPHPIHSP
+991 TE
-1001 YKKGDIISENEYQK
+1001 D
-1015 IIEEYPNEKFRVISP
+1015 V
-1030 EAEYLTADQEDAYYV
+1030 EYLTADAEDKYNIAP
-1045 LAADALRRSIS
+1045 ADAISSRRKSKILRS
-1056 TKKVRARKR
+1056 RKG
-1065 EEVTEYT
+1065 EEVVAR
-1072 LESFKEY
+1072 
-1079 GPDLQ
+1079 DLKDID
-1084 YISLTFSDADSESD
+1084 YIG
-1098 KEVIRYIAVATQQIV
+1098 IAPQQIV

-1147 EAPLV
+1147 EAPWV

-1162 DANAMVVAQRGG
+1162 DANAMVIAQRGG

-1184 LIRTGQALHQEE
+1184 LIRTGQALHVEE
-1196 GEHTFSEMG
+1196 GEHAFSEMG

-1232 DTVEVGDVIA
+1232 DVVKAGEVIA

-1251 LALGRNILCSYM
+1251 LALGRNVLCAYM

-1271 DSILISESLIKE
+1271 DSILISESLIKN

-1312 PNMSPRSLSQLDDE
+1312 PNMSARSLAQLDDE

-1345 SPKGESESGPE
+1345 SPKGESEYGPE

-1395 ATPSSDQTA
+1395 ASPNSEQTA
-1404 WRQEAQRKQIEQTH
+1404 WRQEAFRKQIEQTWE
-1418 QEQRQQVLER
+1418 EQCGQIAER
-1428 LTEGLRETLV
+1428 LTEELRDTLV

-1444 PTTFVISNDSEDA
+1444 PAIFEDDKRTEEGEGTEA
-1457 DNVESP
+1457 P
-1463 TQLNAGDVL
+1463 QPLKAGDVL
-1472 TREYLETLS
+1472 TREYLEALS
-1481 QSELETLQVTD
+1481 QSELEALQITDTDVTA
-1492 EGTINYIK
+1492 YIK
-1500 SLQELATGRIDAYTK
+1500 NLQELAAGRINAYTQEK
-1515 EKNDALEKLDA
+1515 EEALEKLDA

-1546 PISVGD
+1546 PISIGD

-1573 PYMPDGTPV
+1573 PYLPDGTPV

-1609 KELDL
+1609 KELGRYVA
-1614 HISSPVFDGATEE
+1614 SPVFDGATEE
-1627 EVFSMLDKTDLPEN
+1627 EVFEVLADTELPEN
-1641 VKETG
+1641 VKQTG
-1646 KSVLYD
+1646 KSLLYD

-1744 SIVKGQSPMKPGTP
+1744 SIVKGQSPLKPGTP

-1774 VELTEGDPADA
+1774 VELSEGDPADV
-1785 DAERKGLHDTD
+1785 ESEEVGLHEAG

-1805 MEPIEDEPPL
+1805 MEPVDEEPTL
-1815 KLTWDTDDTE
+1815 KLTWDTDDSE